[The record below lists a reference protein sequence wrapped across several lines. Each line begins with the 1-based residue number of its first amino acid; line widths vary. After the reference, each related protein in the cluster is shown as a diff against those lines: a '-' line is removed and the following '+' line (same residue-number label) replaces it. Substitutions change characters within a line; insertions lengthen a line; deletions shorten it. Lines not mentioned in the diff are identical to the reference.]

1 VVEHLPSKYEALSS
15 NTSAAKKIIIVTIPV
30 PCSSSFLLFSYLGSH
45 ALKTRYSSAYM
56 GKIRK

>member
-1 VVEHLPSKYEALSS
+1 
-15 NTSAAKKIIIVTIPV
+15 
-30 PCSSSFLLFSYLGSH
+30 LLFSYLGSH